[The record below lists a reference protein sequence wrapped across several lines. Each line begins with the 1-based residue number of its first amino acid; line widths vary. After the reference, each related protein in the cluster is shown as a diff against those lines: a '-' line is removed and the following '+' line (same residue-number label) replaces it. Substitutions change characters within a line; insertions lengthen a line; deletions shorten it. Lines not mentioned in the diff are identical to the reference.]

1 LSDNNE
7 NTAELKQPHEEWQKQ
22 SVGDVRSEMACEGF
36 DAGDGRREEERGERS
51 KAKRIKQ
58 PGLSNSAG
66 RVDRVSVFGD
76 AERSGGGSCR
86 DGGGGKQ
93 KSRWRLL

>member
-1 LSDNNE
+1 MSDKNE
-7 NTAELKQPHEEWQKQ
+7 NTAELKQPHEEWQEQ

-36 DAGDGRREEERGERS
+36 DTGDGRREEGKRGERS

-58 PGLSNSAG
+58 PGLSNSVG

-76 AERSGGGSCR
+76 AERSGGSCR